1 MTTYSRLL
9 LICHPDLHP
18 SPAMARAQALASG
31 TGATLHLVVLS
42 QLPSRLATLDQ
53 VLRSNARKQDA
64 EHRKAWLAEQVAA
77 LGALGITAYAET
89 VDEDDP
95 LKDLIHLAQLHRVE
109 MVIKDIKHETALSR
123 ALLTPLDWQLL
134 RRCPIPLH
142 LVAHAEPT
150 LPTRVIAAVELAE
163 NGPTI
168 QKLNDRILQAAH
180 TLAQRCK
187 AQLHLLQAY
196 EPSPSFVAYAAAPV
210 AWTEALVEEMTGR
223 ARERLAKLG
232 ADQSI
237 RQDHLHL
244 VRGPASKVVSE
255 FANQQ
260 GFDVVVMGTLYHEGR
275 TKVVG
280 STTEQALY
288 KVHSSIL
295 AIHG

>member
-142 LVAHAEPT
+142 GGPCRAHAANT
-150 LPTRVIAAVELAE
+150 C
-163 NGPTI
+163 
-168 QKLNDRILQAAH
+168 H
-180 TLAQRCK
+180 CRCG
-187 AQLHLLQAY
+187 
-196 EPSPSFVAYAAAPV
+196 
-210 AWTEALVEEMTGR
+210 TGR
-223 ARERLAKLG
+223 ERPNDPETQRSHLA
-232 ADQSI
+232 S
-237 RQDHLHL
+237 
-244 VRGPASKVVSE
+244 
-255 FANQQ
+255 
-260 GFDVVVMGTLYHEGR
+260 GTHPCA
-275 TKVVG
+275 
-280 STTEQALY
+280 AL
-288 KVHSSIL
+288 
-295 AIHG
+295 

>member
-163 NGPTI
+163 NGQRSRNSTI
-168 QKLNDRILQAAH
+168 ASCKRH
-180 TLAQRCK
+180 TPLRSAVKRNCTCFRHTNP
-187 AQLHLLQAY
+187 A
-196 EPSPSFVAYAAAPV
+196 
-210 AWTEALVEEMTGR
+210 
-223 ARERLAKLG
+223 
-232 ADQSI
+232 
-237 RQDHLHL
+237 
-244 VRGPASKVVSE
+244 PASLPMQPPLWPGPRRWSRK
-255 FANQQ
+255 
-260 GFDVVVMGTLYHEGR
+260 
-275 TKVVG
+275 
-280 STTEQALY
+280 
-288 KVHSSIL
+288 
-295 AIHG
+295 